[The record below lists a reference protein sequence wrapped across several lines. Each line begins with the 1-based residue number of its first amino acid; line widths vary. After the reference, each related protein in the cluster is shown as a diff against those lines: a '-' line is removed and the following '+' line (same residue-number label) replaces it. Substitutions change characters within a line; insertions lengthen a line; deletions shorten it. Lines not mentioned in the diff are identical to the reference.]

1 MKQVFFIIATLFII
15 SCSNDESKN
24 FDLNDTKSIE
34 FRNHGELFSSVIQ
47 KESTNKLTNYLH
59 NLGVYQL
66 NCNTSNGKITY
77 KLNAIPNLYIKGQ
90 LFNLNDLEFV
100 LEENVFYEINS
111 QEVFILKKDGN
122 YYLNDISFNDLPNSN
137 LVDVKSFLLLNVF
150 SDILGDEDRRESIT
164 LASRGCSVSN
174 QVVVVGWGMTSGGA
188 NADLSAT
195 IHDAQTKGKLN
206 CWQIDSKPTSS
217 NYSGI
222 FYTSSLSFCCDGS
235 VSVGTW

>member
-1 MKQVFFIIATLFII
+1 MKQVFFIIAMLFII

-24 FDLNDTKSIE
+24 FELNDTNSIE
-34 FRNHGELFSSVIQ
+34 SRNHGELFSSIIQ
-47 KESTNKLTNYLH
+47 KESTTKLTNYLH
-59 NLGVYQL
+59 NLGAYQL
-66 NCNTSNGKITY
+66 NCNTSNGKIRY

-100 LEENVFYEINS
+100 LEGNVFYEINNR
-111 QEVFILKKDGN
+111 EVFILKKDGN
-122 YYLNDISFNDLPNSN
+122 FYLNDISFNDLSNSN
-137 LVDVKSFLLLNVF
+137 LVDIKSFLLLNVF
-150 SDILGDEDRRESIT
+150 NDILTDKNRKESVI
-164 LASRGCSVSN
+164 LASRGCSVSK

-188 NADLSAT
+188 NADLYAT
-195 IHDAQTKGKLN
+195 IHDAQANGNLN

-235 VSVGTW
+235 VSVGAW